1 MRISAASHASH
12 DHTVPAAVLAA
23 LCLACV
29 GPTRV
34 GLMPPMD
41 GSSPRTDPV
50 RPIEVAAAAPQRDTS
65 ASLAEYDGG
74 AAQGQLGL
82 AALLVRIFAGATA
95 PIMAGVFGA
104 FDEDQLFGR
113 QGQLETREKQKA
125 AAEKKRPPGCGAFL
139 CGPVTRP
146 R

>member
-1 MRISAASHASH
+1 MNHMADTH
-12 DHTVPAAVLAA
+12 DHHAPAMVLAA
-23 LCLACV
+23 LCFGCV

-34 GLMPPMD
+34 GIMPPLD

-50 RPIEVAAAAPQRDTS
+50 RPLEVAAAAPQRDTS
-65 ASLAEYDGG
+65 ASLAVYDEG

-82 AALLVRIFAGATA
+82 AAVLVRIFAGATA
-95 PIMAGVFGA
+95 PIMSGVFGA
-104 FDEDQLFGR
+104 FDEDRLFGR
-113 QGQLETREKQKA
+113 QGQLEPRDRPPA
-125 AAEKKRPPGCGAFL
+125 AAGKRPESCAAFL